1 MTGGKADNLTIGSS
15 LGHYRILK
23 QLGAGGMGEV
33 YLAEDSRLRRK
44 IALKVLPENIAQDK
58 ERLRRFEQE
67 AFAASAL
74 NHPNILTIFEFGA
87 ESETHFLA
95 AEFVE
100 GETLR
105 ERIEHFAPLGRR
117 EVLDIAAQIAAAL
130 NAAHVAGIV
139 HRDIKPDNV
148 MIRPDGLIKILDFGI
163 AKLTEIKPIS
173 IDAEAAT
180 AIGVKTNVG
189 MIIGTA
195 NYMSPEQARGQAV
208 DARSD
213 IFSFGIVLYEML
225 AGRKAFAGETAMDVI
240 GAILNKEPAPLD
252 EGETSMELRR
262 IIERCLRKERD
273 ERYESAKD
281 LLADLKKLWKQRD
294 FETQL
299 EQSSPEKQTE
309 FETQIFEA
317 KSTEETPPLAPNNL
331 TQSLSPIVGREKEIA
346 EITELLKR
354 DDVRLVTMTGIGGT
368 GKTRL
373 AKAVAEE
380 LLTDF
385 KDGVFFIEL
394 AAVTNAELVA
404 LTIAQPLGFKEVGGK
419 PMLEILKDNLRDK
432 RVLIVVDN
440 FEQVVDAAP
449 QIAELVAAGELRI
462 LITSRVLLRLSRE
475 IEYAVPPLAV
485 PSDVSQILFD
495 ELSNYEAIKLFVAR
509 ARQSKPNFDLTEENA
524 PSVAEI
530 CARLDGLPLAIELAA
545 VRVKILAP
553 QAILTKLENRL
564 KLLTGG
570 ARDLP
575 ARQQTMRGAIEWSY
589 DLLSEDEKKLFR
601 RLAVF
606 AGGFTFEAAESV
618 VSGQWSVISE
628 EKVSS
633 EETANISAQQLTTDH
648 RPLTTDILDGITS
661 LVDKSLLVAK
671 ERRGEM
677 RFRMLEVVRE
687 YALES
692 LAANGETESMRRSH
706 AVYFLALGEE
716 AEPHLTDAESVKWLD
731 RLEDENDNLRD
742 ALRWSLEND
751 AEMALRL
758 AGAMSHFWHIH
769 GYLAEGQKWAET
781 ALNRSGDALTP
792 ARCKALLTV
801 ARMAWLHGDYQSA
814 RKYYQESLAV
824 GRATSDTRQIAQ
836 SCRGLGV
843 IAYAEGDH
851 PAAREFFEESL
862 ASGRELNNEKLITT
876 SLISLGE
883 LERTEGNYTTARLL
897 YEESLVLRRQ
907 TSNKDALSNNLINL
921 AAAACLEGD
930 DMAARLY
937 YTEALKL
944 QNELGH
950 KTDISLSLDGFAA
963 LAVKRGDEKSAARLA
978 GAAEHLRERIGYEIE
993 PADQQFR
1000 DVYLAEIKT
1009 KMDEADFSEF
1019 YKQGSKLK
1027 LKEAVALCLEE
1038 TSGEDKAADAKTE

>member
-1 MTGGKADNLTIGSS
+1 MTDGKANNLEAGYS
-15 LGHYRILK
+15 LGHYQILK
-23 QLGAGGMGEV
+23 QIGAGGMGEV

-74 NHPNILTIFEFGA
+74 NHPNILTIYEFGA
-87 ESETHFLA
+87 DADTHFLA

-105 ERIEHFAPLGRR
+105 ERIEQFAPLGRR

-163 AKLTEIKPIS
+163 AKLTEIKSIS

-180 AIGVKTNVG
+180 AIGIKTNVG

-225 AGRKAFAGETAMDVI
+225 AGRKAFAGESAMDVI
-240 GAILNKEPAPLD
+240 SAILTKEPAPLD
-252 EGETSMELRR
+252 EGETSLELRR
-262 IIERCLRKERD
+262 IIEKCLRKERD

-281 LLADLKKLWKQRD
+281 LLADLKKLWKQRE

-299 EQSSPEKQTE
+299 EQIPAEKQTE

-317 KSTEETPPLAPNNL
+317 KSTEETPPVAPNNL
-331 TQSLSPIVGREKEIA
+331 TGSLSPIVGREKEIT

-354 DDVRLVTMTGIGGT
+354 DDVRLVTMTGVGGT

-373 AKAVAEE
+373 AKAVAQA

-385 KDGVFFIEL
+385 TDGVFFIEL
-394 AAVTNAELVA
+394 AAVTNPELVA

-419 PMLEILKDNLRDK
+419 PILEILKDNLRDK
-432 RVLIVVDN
+432 QVLIVVDN

-449 QIAELVAAGELRI
+449 QIAELGAAGELRI

-485 PSDVSQILFD
+485 PSDVSQVLFD
-495 ELSNYEAIKLFVAR
+495 ELSNYEAVKLFIER
-509 ARQSKPNFDLTEENA
+509 ARQSKPNFDLTDENA
-524 PSVAEI
+524 HIVAEI

-545 VRVKILAP
+545 VRVKILSP

-575 ARQQTMRGAIEWSY
+575 ARQQTMRGAVEWSY
-589 DLLSEDEKKLFR
+589 DLLNEDEKILFR

-618 VSGQWSVISE
+618 VSGRWSV
-628 EKVSS
+628 
-633 EETANISAQQLTTDH
+633 
-648 RPLTTDILDGITS
+648 
-661 LVDKSLLVAK
+661 
-671 ERRGEM
+671 
-677 RFRMLEVVRE
+677 
-687 YALES
+687 
-692 LAANGETESMRRSH
+692 
-706 AVYFLALGEE
+706 
-716 AEPHLTDAESVKWLD
+716 
-731 RLEDENDNLRD
+731 
-742 ALRWSLEND
+742 
-751 AEMALRL
+751 
-758 AGAMSHFWHIH
+758 
-769 GYLAEGQKWAET
+769 
-781 ALNRSGDALTP
+781 
-792 ARCKALLTV
+792 V
-801 ARMAWLHGDYQSA
+801 AR
-814 RKYYQESLAV
+814 
-824 GRATSDTRQIAQ
+824 
-836 SCRGLGV
+836 
-843 IAYAEGDH
+843 
-851 PAAREFFEESL
+851 
-862 ASGRELNNEKLITT
+862 
-876 SLISLGE
+876 
-883 LERTEGNYTTARLL
+883 
-897 YEESLVLRRQ
+897 
-907 TSNKDALSNNLINL
+907 
-921 AAAACLEGD
+921 
-930 DMAARLY
+930 
-937 YTEALKL
+937 
-944 QNELGH
+944 
-950 KTDISLSLDGFAA
+950 
-963 LAVKRGDEKSAARLA
+963 
-978 GAAEHLRERIGYEIE
+978 
-993 PADQQFR
+993 
-1000 DVYLAEIKT
+1000 
-1009 KMDEADFSEF
+1009 
-1019 YKQGSKLK
+1019 
-1027 LKEAVALCLEE
+1027 
-1038 TSGEDKAADAKTE
+1038 

>member
-1 MTGGKADNLTIGSS
+1 MTDGKANNLEAGSS

-23 QLGAGGMGEV
+23 QIGAGGMGEV

-44 IALKVLPENIAQDK
+44 IALKVLPEDIAQDK

-74 NHPNILTIFEFGA
+74 NHPNILTIYEFGA

-105 ERIEHFAPLGRR
+105 ERIEGFAPLGRR

-139 HRDIKPDNV
+139 HRDIKPENV

-163 AKLTEIKPIS
+163 AKLTELKSIS

-225 AGRKAFAGETAMDVI
+225 AGRKAFAGESAMDVI
-240 GAILNKEPAPLD
+240 SAILTKEPAPLD
-252 EGETSMELRR
+252 EGETSTELRR
-262 IIERCLRKERD
+262 IIEKCLRKERD

-281 LLADLKKLWKQRD
+281 LLADLKKLWKQRE

-299 EQSSPEKQTE
+299 EPSAPEKQAE

-346 EITELLKR
+346 EITGLLKR

-373 AKAVAEE
+373 AKAVAGE

-385 KDGVFFIEL
+385 TDGVFFIEL
-394 AAVTNAELVA
+394 AAVTNPELVA

-419 PMLEILKDNLRDK
+419 PMLEILKDNLRGK
-432 RVLIVVDN
+432 QVLIVVDN

-485 PSDVSQILFD
+485 PADVSQILFE
-495 ELSNYEAIKLFVAR
+495 ELLNYEAVKLFVAR
-509 ARQSKPNFDLTEENA
+509 ARQSKPNFALTEENA

-545 VRVKILAP
+545 ARVKILAP

-575 ARQQTMRGAIEWSY
+575 ARQQTMRGAVEWSY
-589 DLLSEDEKKLFR
+589 DLINEDEKILFR

-618 VSGQWSVISE
+618 AGGQWSVVSE
-628 EKVSS
+628 EKISNS
-633 EETANISAQQLTTDH
+633 EETANNNPQQLTTDH

-661 LVDKSLLVAK
+661 LVDKSLLIAK
-671 ERRGEM
+671 EQSGGEM

-692 LAANGETESMRRSH
+692 LAANNEAEAMRRSH
-706 AVYFLALGEE
+706 AAYFLALGEE
-716 AEPHLTDAESVKWLD
+716 ADPHLTGAESVKWLNH
-731 RLEDENDNLRD
+731 LEDEHDNLRD

-751 AEMALRL
+751 TEMALRL
-758 AGAMSHFWHIH
+758 AGAMLHFWHIH
-769 GYLAEGQKWAET
+769 GYLAEGQKWSET

-792 ARCKALLTV
+792 ARCKVLLTV

-814 RKYYQESLAV
+814 SKYYQESLTA
-824 GRATSDTRQIAQ
+824 GRATGDARQIAQ
-836 SCRGLGV
+836 SCRGLG
-843 IAYAEGDH
+843 ILAYVESDH
-851 PAAREFFEESL
+851 TAAREFFEESL
-862 ASGRELNNEKLITT
+862 ASGRELDDEKLITA

-897 YEESLVLRRQ
+897 YEESLALRRQ
-907 TSNKDALSNNLINL
+907 TNNKDALSNNLINL

-930 DMAARLY
+930 DAAARLY

-950 KTDISLSLDGFAA
+950 KTDISHSLDGFAA
-963 LAVKRGDEKSAARLA
+963 LAIKRGDVRNAARLA
-978 GAAEHLRERIGYEIE
+978 GAAERLREKVGYQIE
-993 PADQQFR
+993 PADRCFC

-1009 KMDEADFSEF
+1009 KMDEADFSALYE
-1019 YKQGSKLK
+1019 QGSKLK
-1027 LKEAVALCLEE
+1027 LEEAVALCLEE
-1038 TSGEDKAADAKTE
+1038 K